1 MRMENRLGY
10 VADGPDRRVF
20 IDLPW
25 VQPNY
30 VIRDGANGFASFSDL
45 NHAMIVLVDT
55 SGLDN

>member
-1 MRMENRLGY
+1 MENRLGY

-25 VQPNY
+25 VQPKY
-30 VIRDGANGFASFSDL
+30 VIRDGANSFASFSDL